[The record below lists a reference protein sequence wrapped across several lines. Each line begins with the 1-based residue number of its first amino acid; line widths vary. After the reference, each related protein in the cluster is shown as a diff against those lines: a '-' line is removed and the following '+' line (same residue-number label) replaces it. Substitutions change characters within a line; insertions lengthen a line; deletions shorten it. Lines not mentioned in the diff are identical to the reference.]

1 MVSFCTTF
9 GFAAAVA
16 AAGDMTA
23 EKARPRVENHLIDED
38 VRRAAR
44 ALRAHVSE
52 AQSLV
57 VKLQSCA
64 GDDGA
69 TLEPRA
75 IGRPIEREVPR
86 RRAEIALP

>member
-1 MVSFCTTF
+1 MRRS
-9 GFAAAVA
+9 A
-16 AAGDMTA
+16 
-23 EKARPRVENHLIDED
+23 KAPR
-38 VRRAAR
+38 AR
-44 ALRAHVSE
+44 VSE

-57 VKLQSCA
+57 ATRQTCA

-75 IGRPIEREVPR
+75 IWRRIEREVPR